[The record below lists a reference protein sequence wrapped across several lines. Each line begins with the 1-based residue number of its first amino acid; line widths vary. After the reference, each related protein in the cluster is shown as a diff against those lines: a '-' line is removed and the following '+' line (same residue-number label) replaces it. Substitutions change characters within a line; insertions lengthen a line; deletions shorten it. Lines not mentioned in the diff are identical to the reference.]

1 MVAIPI
7 GMFILEPSVPLDLNY
22 LPGIEKKTGKTTK
35 DFVAAAI
42 AKGVADPDLK
52 PGIRMA
58 WLKEEYGLGHG
69 HALFMAHT
77 IRNEML
83 KRAKKAKK

>member
-1 MVAIPI
+1 MP
-7 GMFILEPSVPLDLNY
+7 LELNY
-22 LPGIEKKTGKTTK
+22 LPSIEKKTGKTTK

-42 AKGVADPDLK
+42 KKGIADPNLK
-52 PGIRMA
+52 PGVPMA

-83 KRAKKAKK
+83 KRAQRNAEARPKKKK

>member
-1 MVAIPI
+1 M
-7 GMFILEPSVPLDLNY
+7 PLDLNY
-22 LPGIEKKTGKTTK
+22 LPGIEKKTGKTTNY
-35 DFVAAAI
+35 FVAAAI
-42 AKGVADPDLK
+42 KKGVADPNLK
-52 PGIRMA
+52 PGVRMA

-83 KRAKKAKK
+83 KRAGKTKK

>member
-1 MVAIPI
+1 MT
-7 GMFILEPSVPLDLNY
+7 LERNY

-42 AKGVADPDLK
+42 KKGLADPASK
-52 PGIRMA
+52 PGVRMA

-69 HALFMAHT
+69 HALFMSHT
-77 IRNEML
+77 IRNAML
-83 KRAKKAKK
+83 KRAQKKK